1 MFLYVTN
8 DRIGSA
14 TGGGQVT
21 KYELEALTTL
31 GSVDVVNPDSTP
43 DPFDSEKV
51 LLDQDFSKY
60 KLAHFYGGTFPN
72 LVQKLKDS
80 GVKVTYTV
88 AAHDVDVSRNEF
100 QKLGM
105 DFGFPHLNNPILF
118 EKYISSYKK
127 SDLVICPSKI
137 AQSTNNRYGIHKTT
151 VVPHG
156 HEPVKNKRN
165 PKTFTVGYLGQ
176 CGPDKGVRYL
186 IEAWSI
192 LNYDDAI
199 LTLAGSQT
207 PMLMPLIRHFG
218 KGNISI
224 EGWVDSVED
233 FYNSCSVY
241 VQPSATEGFGI
252 EVLEAMSAGR
262 PVVVSDGAGAS
273 DLVEGCG
280 LVFNKCNSKLL
291 AECIESMRKNH
302 SLREQCSN
310 NAEQKAKEYTWEK
323 VKPLYLNVWKEL
335 LS

>member
-8 DRIGSA
+8 DRIGSI

-21 KYELEALTTL
+21 KYELEALTSL
-31 GSVDVVNPDSTP
+31 GSVDVLNPDPTAN
-43 DPFDSEKV
+43 PFDSEQS
-51 LLDQDFSKY
+51 LLEQDYSKY

-100 QKLGM
+100 QGLGM
-105 DFGFPHLNNPILF
+105 DFSFPHLNNRDLF
-118 EKYISSYKK
+118 EKYISCYKQ
-127 SDLVICPSKI
+127 SDLVICPSRI
-137 AQSTNNRYGIHKTT
+137 AQATNNRYGIQKTT
-151 VVPHG
+151 IIPHG
-156 HEPVKNKRN
+156 HEPVKNKRT

-176 CGPDKGVRYL
+176 CGPDKGIRYL

-192 LNYDDAI
+192 LNYHDAI
-199 LTLAGSQT
+199 LSLAGSQT

-273 DLVEGCG
+273 DVVEDCG

-291 AECIESMRKNH
+291 AECIDNLRKNQN
-302 SLREQCSN
+302 LREQFSK
-310 NAEQKAKEYTWEK
+310 NAEYRSKEYTWEK